1 MKFKITRKI
10 MGLLTVLIAYSASLS
25 GQAELKT
32 EDLET
37 AAFPPTG
44 WAGIGN
50 PNLWSRRTG
59 AQTNPTCNPHG
70 GSGLLRFNSRG
81 AFGAGTQQTL
91 SSPLMDLSSRGSG
104 NSYFSFYIYR
114 DTTFT
119 QADSIT
125 VYINTARSLTGAKR
139 LGVVARYAKL
149 NVPDI
154 VSEGWHQYSFAIP
167 SSYTGTT
174 NYILIQGTARSGG
187 NQGGSV
193 YLDDFEWQ
201 HFPTYCSGT
210 PNSGYVSSNPTKVC
224 GANGIVVFTAN
235 NFSNSYG
242 NSIQWQ
248 TTTDTATVA
257 WTNVGAGEVSR
268 TVNLNANRY
277 YRIIVTCSKSGISDT
292 SWAYYV
298 PVNAGVA
305 PTLTVT
311 PNFGSIC
318 PGGNPAKLVATASGN
333 STLLWTP
340 STGLSSTTSD
350 TVYASPT
357 VSTAYTVTA
366 TDTAGCTAQR
376 NVQVILAQNPNVTLT
391 FTDSNICAGDSV
403 RVTATAGGF
412 GNQYLWSDG
421 KTTNNTFAKASGT
434 TQYSVKVTNNQGCFT
449 TKYQN
454 FYEVV
459 KVKASFTY
467 VQNGLTFDFK
477 NISTG
482 GNDFHWF
489 FGDGDENFQENPTHT
504 YSKPGPVEVIFIV
517 NSPPCGGD
525 TFRQY
530 INPQPA
536 SSTTKYNLQGVNV
549 YPNPSNEQL
558 NIFVP
563 QKFGFASVQVRNIH
577 GQVIS
582 TKSIPSTSREIIL
595 NTKILSNGL
604 YFVDVIANNQK
615 DSYKIQI
622 IH

>member
-1 MKFKITRKI
+1 MKLTYKLKFTSF
-10 MGLLTVLIAYSASLS
+10 MTLLILAISNLSA
-25 GQAELKT
+25 QAEVKT

-59 AQTNPTCNPHG
+59 AQTTPTCNPHG
-70 GSGLLRFNSRG
+70 GNGLLRFAARNSF
-81 AFGAGTQQTL
+81 APGTQQTL
-91 SSPLMDLSSRGSG
+91 SSPLMDLSARGSG

-114 DTTFT
+114 DTTYN

-154 VSEGWHQYSFAIP
+154 VSEGWQQYSFAIP
-167 SSYTGTT
+167 ASYTGTV
-174 NYILIQGTARSGG
+174 NYILIQATARSGG
-187 NQGGSV
+187 NQGGNI

-210 PNSGYVSSNPTKVC
+210 PTAGAITSNPTKIC
-224 GANGIVVFTAN
+224 AAFGQATFTIAGN
-235 NFSNSYG
+235 TNSYG
-242 NSIQWQ
+242 TSIQWQ
-248 TTTDTATVA
+248 AATTATGTF
-257 WTNVGAGEVSR
+257 TNFGTGNNPVTA
-268 TVNLNANRY
+268 NLNATRFI
-277 YRIIVTCSKSGISDT
+277 RAIITCSKSGESDT
-292 SWAYYV
+292 TAV
-298 PVNAGVA
+298 IEVKTNAGIA

-318 PGGNPAKLVATASGN
+318 PGGNAAKLVATASGN
-333 STLLWTP
+333 STLSWSP
-340 STGLSSTTSD
+340 ATGLNTTTGD

-357 VSTAYTVTA
+357 ASTAYTVVA
-366 TDTAGCTAQR
+366 TDTAGCTATR
-376 NVQVILAQNPNVTLT
+376 TVNVVLANNPNVTLT
-391 FTDSNICAGDSV
+391 FLDSNICAGDSV
-403 RVTATAGGF
+403 QVTAASGGF

-421 KTTNNTFAKASGT
+421 KKTAATFAKASGT
-434 TQYSVKVTNNQGCFT
+434 TQYNVKVTNNQGCST

-454 FYEVV
+454 FYEVI

-482 GNDFHWF
+482 GKDFHWF

-504 YSKPGPVEVIFIV
+504 YSKPGPVEVLFIV

-530 INPQPA
+530 INPQPP
-536 SSTTKYNLQGVNV
+536 SSSAKNHVLPGVMV

-558 NIFVP
+558 TIFIP
-563 QKFGFASVQVRNIH
+563 QEIGTSTIQIRNTH
-577 GQVIS
+577 GQIVSSKIINS
-582 TKSIPSTSREIIL
+582 NKREISL
-595 NTKILSNGL
+595 NTKYFADGL
-604 YFVDVIANNQK
+604 YFLDVIANNQK
-615 DSYKIQI
+615 DTYKVQI

>member
-1 MKFKITRKI
+1 
-10 MGLLTVLIAYSASLS
+10 
-25 GQAELKT
+25 
-32 EDLET
+32 
-37 AAFPPTG
+37 
-44 WAGIGN
+44 
-50 PNLWSRRTG
+50 
-59 AQTNPTCNPHG
+59 
-70 GSGLLRFNSRG
+70 
-81 AFGAGTQQTL
+81 
-91 SSPLMDLSSRGSG
+91 
-104 NSYFSFYIYR
+104 
-114 DTTFT
+114 
-119 QADSIT
+119 
-125 VYINTARSLTGAKR
+125 
-139 LGVVARYAKL
+139 
-149 NVPDI
+149 
-154 VSEGWHQYSFAIP
+154 
-167 SSYTGTT
+167 
-174 NYILIQGTARSGG
+174 
-187 NQGGSV
+187 
-193 YLDDFEWQ
+193 
-201 HFPTYCSGT
+201 
-210 PNSGYVSSNPTKVC
+210 
-224 GANGIVVFTAN
+224 
-235 NFSNSYG
+235 
-242 NSIQWQ
+242 
-248 TTTDTATVA
+248 
-257 WTNVGAGEVSR
+257 
-268 TVNLNANRY
+268 
-277 YRIIVTCSKSGISDT
+277 
-292 SWAYYV
+292 
-298 PVNAGVA
+298 VNAGIA

-421 KTTNNTFAKASGT
+421 KTTNNTFAKTSGT

-467 VQNGLTFDFK
+467 VQNGLIFDFK

-504 YSKPGPVEVIFIV
+504 YSKPGPVEVLFIV

-536 SSTTKYNLQGVNV
+536 SSTNKYNLQGVNV
-549 YPNPSNEQL
+549 YPSPANDQL
-558 NIFVP
+558 IIFVP
-563 QKFGFASVQVRNIH
+563 QEFGFASVQVRNIH
-577 GQVIS
+577 GQVVS
-582 TKSIPSTSREIIL
+582 TKSIQAANREIVL
-595 NTKILSNGL
+595 NTQLLSNGL